1 MFDESIRRS
10 LRMGGKSGRGSIFC
24 MFRSRVFSQFSE
36 IGLLRRHIKR
46 EHLYK
51 WSPRQKYMRANT
63 MNIEIPE
70 EMSLFAE
77 LKTLAENVRE
87 RCFRVMWRAADC
99 RRTVQWGMTE

>member
-1 MFDESIRRS
+1 MFDESIRPC
-10 LRMGGKSGRGSIFC
+10 LRMGGKSGRSSIFC
-24 MFRSRVFSQFSE
+24 MCRTRVFSHFSE

-46 EHLYK
+46 GHLNK
-51 WSPRQKYMRANT
+51 WSPWQKYMRANT

-87 RCFRVMWRAADC
+87 RSARVLC
-99 RRTVQWGMTE
+99 RTSRLEAHHSVE